1 MGVTVLLFKRRAA
14 DIKKSKPFH
23 VLDIAVYLAV
33 LILAAAIFFALIPFK
48 NTGEI
53 AGFNFYFNNEL
64 VAEYSFNGGEF
75 TVKSGFEEN
84 FSLES
89 DGSIIFYADADKTAY
104 NVIIIDEEAKTATVK
119 EANCTGRDCTTQT
132 AMQGGGFI
140 FCAPHNLKI
149 TAKALSG
156 PTTG

>member
-1 MGVTVLLFKRRAA
+1 MLLVKRRAA
-14 DIKKSKPFH
+14 EIKKSKPFH
-23 VLDIAVYLAV
+23 ALDVAVYLAV
-33 LILAAAIFFALIPFK
+33 LTLAAAMFFALIPFK

-64 VAEYSFNGGEF
+64 AAEYSFGGGGF

-84 FSLES
+84 FSLAG

-104 NVIIIDEEAKTATVK
+104 NVIIIDEETKTATVK
-119 EANCTGRDCTTQT
+119 EANCPGRDCTTQT
-132 AMQGGGFI
+132 AGTGGGFI

-149 TAKALSG
+149 TAKNLSG